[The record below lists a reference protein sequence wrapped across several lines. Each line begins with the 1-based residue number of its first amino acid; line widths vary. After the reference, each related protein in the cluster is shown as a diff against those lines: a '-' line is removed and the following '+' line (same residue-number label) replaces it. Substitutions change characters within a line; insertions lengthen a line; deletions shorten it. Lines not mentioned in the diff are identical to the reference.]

1 MTTSVRR
8 QLILSK
14 PKQIPVQLLLY
25 MTTIFFGSQMKK
37 AYLKQ
42 QLTNFIQQRNAKE
55 R

>member
-8 QLILSK
+8 QPILS
-14 PKQIPVQLLLY
+14 KQIPVQLLLY